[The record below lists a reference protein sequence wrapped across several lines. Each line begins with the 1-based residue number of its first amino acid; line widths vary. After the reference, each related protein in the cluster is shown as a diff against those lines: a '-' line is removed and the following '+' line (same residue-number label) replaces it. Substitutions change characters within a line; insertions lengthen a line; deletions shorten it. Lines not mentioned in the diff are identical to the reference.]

1 MKPRVSQEGGDVSL
15 GGRTEMVELI
25 YVQMSLSQTLHPPP
39 HSAEKETKAWGEWAP
54 CQVHP
59 DNQGQPRAL
68 GVRSTRCAL
77 SHLALGIVGDSTLI
91 IVILMGREA

>member
-25 YVQMSLSQTLHPPP
+25 YVQMSLSQT

-68 GVRSTRCAL
+68 GVRSIRCAL
-77 SHLALGIVGDSTLI
+77 NHLALGIAGDSTLI